1 MSYARC
7 SSPDSDIYL
16 YRTSSQYWCLSFC
29 GNRCTWQPETYVI
42 LGYLFRRLQKLNAS
56 GVRVPEHTFARIKH
70 EIITNRFPTKDGHKR
85 CPYCEAIASNVRV
98 STEVGDELDNHY
110 HCPLCRAEEIVNPD
124 RPDKTRTEL
133 EALTLW
139 YEPPADNWYWDRTRL
154 PEEEIPF

>member
-16 YRTSSQYWCLSFC
+16 YLGQDWYLSFC
-29 GNRCTWQPETYVI
+29 KEEQDWPTETFTT
-42 LGYLFRRLQKLNAS
+42 LGSLLRRLQELNAS
-56 GVRVPEHTFARIKH
+56 GVRVPWHTFERIKH
-70 EIITNRFPTKDGHKR
+70 EIVTNRFVIKDGRKH
-85 CPYCEAIASNVRV
+85 CPYCQSFASNVLV
-98 STEVGDELDNHY
+98 STELGDELDNHY

-133 EALTLW
+133 ETLMLW
-139 YEPPADNWYWDRTRL
+139 YEPPADSWYWDQTRL